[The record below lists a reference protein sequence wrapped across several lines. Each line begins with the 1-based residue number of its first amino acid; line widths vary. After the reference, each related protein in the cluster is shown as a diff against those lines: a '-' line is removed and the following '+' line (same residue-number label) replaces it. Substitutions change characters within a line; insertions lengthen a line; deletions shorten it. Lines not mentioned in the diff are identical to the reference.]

1 MTSLV
6 AEDSVSNLT
15 DKEVDTLNTYIDKCA
30 EEGVEPTLEGLIME
44 SEKFA
49 EGFDGAY
56 SMGKQLAQTSLNLAG
71 QVSERSDVP
80 RSLVKKASGRYEDAN
95 FAFDLAEMAQAA
107 LDTVAAL
114 DEQNTDEQL

>member
-1 MTSLV
+1 
-6 AEDSVSNLT
+6 
-15 DKEVDTLNTYIDKCA
+15 
-30 EEGVEPTLEGLIME
+30 ME